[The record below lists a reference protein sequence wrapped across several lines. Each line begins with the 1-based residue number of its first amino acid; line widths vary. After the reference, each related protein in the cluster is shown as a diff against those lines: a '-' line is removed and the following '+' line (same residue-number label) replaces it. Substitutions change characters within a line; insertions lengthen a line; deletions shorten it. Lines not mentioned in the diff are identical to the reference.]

1 MKEYDKEKENVTI
14 KATPTEE
21 DENNKMP
28 MLYFKR
34 DGYLIPLWYVV
45 TIEKDWRF
53 TENSHKVIYTIVI
66 NKNMVQSDKIKV
78 GEKEFIFGS
87 EKTRDEQFDTIVE
100 LMCEHNDVT
109 TL

>member
-1 MKEYDKEKENVTI
+1 MKEDKEKVTVKVI
-14 KATPTEE
+14 PSDEE
-21 DENNKMP
+21 EKKMP

-45 TIEKDWRF
+45 TIEKGEKWIEMSRCNAF
-53 TENSHKVIYTIVI
+53 TIVI

>member
-1 MKEYDKEKENVTI
+1 MKEDKEKVTVKVI
-14 KATPTEE
+14 PSDEE
-21 DENNKMP
+21 EKKMP

-53 TENSHKVIYTIVI
+53 TENSKVIYTIVI